1 MLSDMGSFS
10 LVKPSEEG
18 QICWGGYT
26 LREKFGY
33 TPRGGLGAGT
43 GPKLDQNGPKKNK
56 KKRTRQHLW
65 NARETR
71 VAVQAHF
78 CVTKKGRRDG

>member
-1 MLSDMGSFS
+1 MLRERLPFA
-10 LVKPSEEG
+10 G

-26 LREKFGY
+26 LRENTGY

-56 KKRTRQHLW
+56 KNAHVNTCGTRGKL
-65 NARETR
+65 A
-71 VAVQAHF
+71 
-78 CVTKKGRRDG
+78 